1 MFSFANMFGVIV
13 PMVRS
18 AHRAVRVCMMAV
30 LMFGVLPGV
39 IPPKGIFPRGL
50 SPEVRLSSQK
60 LYDMI
65 GFEVVMSFEGG
76 QRLWELALQ
85 VVHVK
90 IVVGAMPHHP

>member
-1 MFSFANMFGVIV
+1 
-13 PMVRS
+13 
-18 AHRAVRVCMMAV
+18 
-30 LMFGVLPGV
+30 
-39 IPPKGIFPRGL
+39 L

>member
-1 MFSFANMFGVIV
+1 
-13 PMVRS
+13 MVHS
-18 AHRAVRVCMMAV
+18 APRALRPCMMAV
-30 LMFGVLPGV
+30 LSFGALPGV
-39 IPPKGIFPRGL
+39 IPSKGIFPRGL
-50 SPEVRLSSQK
+50 SPEVRSSSQK

-76 QRLWELALQ
+76 QSLWELALQ